1 MRFEREEF
9 LLHPADAVYELVRD
23 RFAELLP
30 HLPGVASIEV
40 LSRERAG
47 KGRPRVK
54 SRWRLRPPAI
64 VGSLLPDEALV
75 WNEDALWTDKKRT
88 VESHI
93 HGYGYESKSKI
104 VYEPA
109 SDYTR
114 VKIAAEVR
122 LHPDAVDIPKQNLDK
137 IVARAGDALREA
149 VEPNLFAFLDAI
161 REKLSADT

>member
-9 LLHPADAVYELVRD
+9 VLHPADDVYELVRD

-40 LSRERAG
+40 LSREPAG
-47 KGRPRVK
+47 KGKTRVK
-54 SRWRLRPPAI
+54 SRWKIRPPAL
-64 VGSLLPDEALV
+64 VGSLLPEKALF
-75 WNEDALWTDKKRT
+75 WDEDALWTDKKRT
-88 VESHI
+88 VESRVQ
-93 HGYGYESKSKI
+93 GYGYESDTKV

-114 VKIAAEVR
+114 VKIAADVR
-122 LHPDAVDIPKQNLDK
+122 FHPDRVDIPKQNLDK
-137 IVARAGDALREA
+137 IVASAGDAVREV

-161 REKLSADT
+161 RELLGEA

>member
-40 LSRERAG
+40 LSREPAG
-47 KGRPRVK
+47 KGKTRIR
-54 SRWRLRPPAI
+54 SRWRIRPPAV
-64 VGSLLPDEALV
+64 VGSLLPQKALV
-75 WNEDALWTDKKRT
+75 WHEEALWTDRKRT

-93 HGYGYESKSKI
+93 EGYGYESKSKI

-114 VKIAAEVR
+114 VKIAAVVR
-122 LHPDAVDIPKQNLDK
+122 FHPDAVDIPKQNLER
-137 IVARAGDALREA
+137 IVASSRDVLREA

-161 REKLSADT
+161 REKLSTDT